1 MLNTELQTLDDLEDN
16 FILRHGAFS
25 HYRNVIKTIR
35 KQAKTEQIY
44 ADNPATNDL
53 RSLIKSVTI
62 IPNDE
67 DDYVSANVHIKCRL
81 RPLSQLPLLSGELM
95 VAKESY
101 VQRSATDYP
110 YFLLS
115 VPLARSG

>member
-1 MLNTELQTLDDLEDN
+1 MLNTELQTLDDLEDD
-16 FILRHGAFS
+16 FILRHAAFS

-44 ADNPATNDL
+44 VDNPATNDL

-67 DDYVSANVHIKCRL
+67 DDYVTANVHIKCRL
-81 RPLSQLPLLSGELM
+81 RLLSQLPHLSGELM
-95 VAKESY
+95 VAKEGLEPPTY
-101 VQRSATDYP
+101 G
-110 YFLLS
+110 L
-115 VPLARSG
+115 

>member
-16 FILRHGAFS
+16 FILRHVAFS

-44 ADNPATNDL
+44 ADNPETNDL

-67 DDYVSANVHIKCRL
+67 ADYVTANVHIKCRL
-81 RPLSQLPLLSGELM
+81 RPLSQLPLLSGEVM
-95 VAKESY
+95 VAKDSY

-115 VPLARSG
+115 VPLGRSG

>member
-1 MLNTELQTLDDLEDN
+1 
-16 FILRHGAFS
+16 
-25 HYRNVIKTIR
+25 
-35 KQAKTEQIY
+35 
-44 ADNPATNDL
+44 
-53 RSLIKSVTI
+53 
-62 IPNDE
+62 
-67 DDYVSANVHIKCRL
+67 
-81 RPLSQLPLLSGELM
+81 LSGELM